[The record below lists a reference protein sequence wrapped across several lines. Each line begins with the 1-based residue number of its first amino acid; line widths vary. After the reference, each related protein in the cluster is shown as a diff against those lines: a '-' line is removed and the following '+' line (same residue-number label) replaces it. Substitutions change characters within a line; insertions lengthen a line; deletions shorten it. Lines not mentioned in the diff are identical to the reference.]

1 MGGTVS
7 MPPPDAHVVRTMKC
21 SKIKLKYLKRHF
33 WKPFRKMDKNL
44 SGTIDIA
51 EFYKFLE
58 EPRSIF
64 GDAMFELND
73 CNQSGTL
80 EFSEYFQ
87 TVVTYC
93 LFEQEEIMRYCF
105 YILDRDKNGYIEKD
119 ELLMMVNILYGISPD
134 EKPKGNTRVAVQLL
148 EFNPDGKVDFAEFK
162 AFHKL
167 FPALFY
173 PAFRLQV
180 QMRIKIAGE
189 WFWQGLKQKHQKVK
203 EGQRAKENYV
213 KAKEM
218 ARQLKLQQKKIR
230 KKMGC
235 CRYYL
240 CPLEAEALKDDFPI
254 TLAAEESEA
263 DKKRKLAEG
272 RMKMRQAAEAA
283 AANPETDEWKLYLAR
298 KTKLRYR
305 DEARASYMKK
315 LKPKRVRTVATERD
329 DRRAKRRAKDRR
341 LSSNSH

>member
-1 MGGTVS
+1 
-7 MPPPDAHVVRTMKC
+7 MPPPDAHVARTMRFA
-21 SKIKLKYLKRHF
+21 KINLKELKIF

-51 EFYKFLE
+51 MFYKFLE
-58 EPRSIF
+58 EDRSIF

-73 CNQSGTL
+73 CNNSGSL
-80 EFSEYFQ
+80 EFSEFFQ

-93 LFEQEEIMRYCF
+93 LFEQEEILRYCF
-105 YILDRDKNGYIEKD
+105 YILDKDKNGYIEKD
-119 ELLMMVNILYGISPD
+119 ELLMMINILYNISPD
-134 EKPKGNTRVAVQLL
+134 EKPKGNTRVAVDSL

-162 AFHKL
+162 AFHKQ

-180 QMRIKIAGE
+180 QMVIKIGGE
-189 WFWQGLKQKHQKVK
+189 RFWRGKKIRHQKVK
-203 EGQRAKENYV
+203 EGQRAKDNFV

-218 ARQLKLQQKKIR
+218 ARQLKLQQRKIR

-254 TLAAEESEA
+254 TIEKEETEA
-263 DKKRKLAEG
+263 DKKRKVAEQ
-272 RMKMRQAAEAA
+272 RMKARQAADAA
-283 AANPETDEWKLYLAR
+283 TANPETDEWKIYLE
-298 KTKLRYR
+298 KKVKMRYR
-305 DEARASYMKK
+305 DEARARNSRAVKS
-315 LKPKRVRTVATERD
+315 KRERSVMT
-329 DRRAKRRAKDRR
+329 DREERGLKRRAKSRG

>member
-1 MGGTVS
+1 MGGNMS
-7 MPPPDAHVVRTMKC
+7 MPPPDAHVVRTMKFA
-21 SKIKLKYLKRHF
+21 KINVKELKIF

-44 SGTIDIA
+44 SSTIDIA
-51 EFYKFLE
+51 EFYKYLE
-58 EPRSIF
+58 EGRSIF

-73 CNQSGTL
+73 CNNSGTL
-80 EFSEYFQ
+80 EFSEFFQ

-93 LFEQEEIMRYCF
+93 LFEQEEILRYCF

-119 ELLMMVNILYGISPD
+119 ELLMMVNIMYGISPD
-134 EKPKGNTRVAVQLL
+134 EKPKGNTKIAVDLL

-180 QMRIKIAGE
+180 QMVIKIGGE
-189 WFWQGLKQKHQKVK
+189 RFWRRKKLRHQKVK
-203 EGQRAKENYV
+203 EGQRAKDNYL

-254 TLAAEESEA
+254 TVEAEETEA
-263 DKKRKLAEG
+263 DKKRKVAEQ
-272 RMKMRQAAEAA
+272 RMKLRQAADAA
-283 AANPETDEWKLYLAR
+283 ALNPETDEWKTYLAR
-298 KTKLRYR
+298 KTKIRYR
-305 DEARASYMKK
+305 DEARAKHLKK
-315 LKPKRVRTVATERD
+315 MKPKRVRTVMTQREERREA
-329 DRRAKRRAKDRR
+329 RRGKDRK